1 MEIKTAAAPVNA
13 RPPLIAS
20 PWHTGI
26 VLGVQI
32 ALSVRGYLR
41 SDQMRGAI
49 HPDRISL
56 YEHTIFFQWMV
67 FVLVIVG
74 VRLHGTSLYAVLG
87 ERWRS
92 LQQLITDLGIGFLLL
107 MASIMVP
114 AIFGPHLQS
123 AADLA
128 TQFLLPRS
136 RGEIAGWI
144 ALSLTAGLCEEVL
157 FRGYLQQQFTAF
169 TNNAATGIL
178 FSAMLFGVAH
188 GYQGLRKAML
198 IAFTGVIL
206 GATAYWRKST
216 RPGMLAH
223 AAQDLLGGLIRHGE

>member
-1 MEIKTAAAPVNA
+1 MEIKLAVAPV
-13 RPPLIAS
+13 RGRLRLIAS
-20 PWHTGI
+20 PWHTAI
-26 VLGVQI
+26 VLGVQT

-92 LQQLITDLGIGFLLL
+92 LQQLITDVGIGLLL
-107 MASIMVP
+107 LLASIMVP
-114 AIFGPHLQS
+114 VIFGPHSQS
-123 AADLA
+123 AADPA

-136 RGEIAGWI
+136 GAEIAGWI

-157 FRGYLQQQFTAF
+157 FRGYLQQQFTAL
-169 TNNAATGIL
+169 TNSAAIGVL
-178 FSAMLFGVAH
+178 FSAVLFGGAH
-188 GYQGLRKAML
+188 GYQGLAKATL
-198 IAFTGVIL
+198 IGFTGTIL
-206 GATAYWRKST
+206 GATAYFRKST
-216 RPGMLAH
+216 RPGMIAH
-223 AAQDLLGGLIRHGE
+223 AAQDLLGGLMRRG